1 MFPAWLLHKKTH
13 RKKTITRRA
22 QDDTHK
28 LTIIDNETKASYTVT
43 HKHQITIALLLA
55 LPIGAAFTSCAD
67 DELSGGDKQA
77 IAFASETAEQHVMT
91 RASET
96 LGRDF
101 KVYGYKN
108 VSSSDKLV
116 FNGYNVYYKE
126 NSANTT
132 EDNTYDYYY
141 VKDAQTIKYWD
152 YSAANYRFWGYVE
165 RPGATYNPATYTLS
179 YDECSASYLA
189 DYLYSHT
196 KTVVKES
203 FGKVVQMQFIC
214 PATKVRVHFYTTEP
228 LSGGSHIDLTDIAFG
243 PIDATPQIVNKGTLK
258 VAYSPAKANEG
269 ITVTPSAA
277 SDAVLPALNYQDLS
291 LTSANSTSNTAQVA
305 LLKSSGAD
313 EAILFPH
320 TSTAAPT
327 PFRLTLKLDGEE
339 RTAEVPDNYMRWLP
353 NYSYT
358 YLFKITD
365 AGTKFEFIDVII
377 DPWTYGG
384 IVEDEWHTW

>member
-1 MFPAWLLHKKTH
+1 
-13 RKKTITRRA
+13 
-22 QDDTHK
+22 
-28 LTIIDNETKASYTVT
+28 
-43 HKHQITIALLLA
+43 
-55 LPIGAAFTSCAD
+55 
-67 DELSGGDKQA
+67 
-77 IAFASETAEQHVMT
+77 MT

-189 DYLYSHT
+189 DYLYSRT

-203 FGKVVQMQFIC
+203 FGKVVQMQFVS
-214 PATKVRVHFYTTEP
+214 PATKVKVCFYTDQE
-228 LSGGSHIDLTDIAFG
+228 LMAFDHIELTDITFT
-243 PIDATPQIVNKGTLK
+243 PINGSNQIVDKGRLT
-258 VAYSPAKANEG
+258 VTYSPAIANEG
-269 ITVTPSAA
+269 VIVTPA
-277 SDAVLPALNYQDLS
+277 SDGVLTALYYQDVT
-291 LTSANSTSNTAQVA
+291 LTNANSTSNTAQVA
-305 LLKSSGAD
+305 LLKPSGA
-313 EAILFPH
+313 EEILVFPH
-320 TSTAAPT
+320 TSTVMPSA
-327 PFRLTLKLDGEE
+327 FRLSLMMDGESK
-339 RTAEVPDNYMRWLP
+339 TAEVPENYMRWLP

-365 AGTKFEFIDVII
+365 AGTRFEFIDVII